1 MTISKTQIIENI
13 IDNEVLMNCSMM
25 VDRFMKQDLAFDNS
39 ASFSELHFDC
49 LEKLDYPEDEDED
62 DPEII
67 EVFEHYFVS
76 DWLARKLADIEAP
89 VSMDVLGCYNIWG
102 RTETGQSLT
111 MDSALNEVAE
121 MLINS

>member
-1 MTISKTQIIENI
+1 
-13 IDNEVLMNCSMM
+13 
-25 VDRFMKQDLAFDNS
+25 MKQGLAFDNS
-39 ASFSELHFDC
+39 ASFAELHFDC
-49 LEKLDYPEDEDED
+49 LEKLDYSED

-111 MDSALNEVAE
+111 MDSALNAVAE
-121 MLINS
+121 MLMKD

>member
-1 MTISKTQIIENI
+1 MTVSKTQIIENI
-13 IDNEVLMNCSMM
+13 INNEILMNCSMM
-25 VDRFMKQDLAFDNS
+25 VDHFMKQDLAFDNS

-49 LEKLDYPEDEDED
+49 LEKLDYSEDED
-62 DPEII
+62 DSEII
-67 EVFEHYFVS
+67 EALEHYFVS

-89 VSMDVLGCYNIWG
+89 VSTDVLDCYNIWG